1 MIRIQFFPKSFR
13 LVLLCSVANFI
24 NAADRVI
31 MPIAIIQMTDEF
43 NWSLHTQGWI
53 LSAFSVGYLTSQ
65 LAGAFMFGGYGGKT
79 LLIFSVLLWSFSTI
93 LTPLVASSSIAGLV
107 FFRIVLGIGEGL
119 GLPTMYHL
127 LAVSVP
133 EEERSRAFGYLVAA
147 GSVGQT
153 FASVLCPH
161 LYWPTSFYIFGL
173 MGFAW
178 VVLWMCSMANLQ
190 TNLHIPLFRDQ
201 QKQQTYSGWAL
212 LSHWA
217 LWSIYLA
224 HFAMNWTSYIV
235 MQWLPTY
242 LLRSLG
248 AGKENISFT
257 AVPYIFNSI
266 LAIVAGHFADKLVS
280 KGWSLLK
287 VRRLMTNIGLVGPA
301 FFLMAFCAVN
311 NLAAAVVLV
320 SISMG
325 LCAFNSAGHLSNHAD
340 VAPEHAGA
348 TFALSNTLATI
359 PGILCGPLTAELV
372 TASRGRWLPV
382 YVLAAVINFTSAII
396 YQSQSFASPV
406 L

>member
-1 MIRIQFFPKSFR
+1 MIRIHFFPKSFR
-13 LVLLCSVANFI
+13 LVLFCAMANFI

-43 NWSLHTQGWI
+43 KWSLHLQGWI
-53 LSAFSVGYLTSQ
+53 LSAFSIGYFASQ
-65 LAGAFMFGGYGGKT
+65 LAGAFMFGGYGGRT
-79 LLIFSVLLWSFSTI
+79 LLIFSVLLWSLSTV
-93 LTPLVASSSIAGLV
+93 LTPLIASSSIAALI
-107 FFRIVLGIGEGL
+107 FFRILLGIGEGL
-119 GLPTMYHL
+119 GLPTIYHI
-127 LAVSVP
+127 LALTVP
-133 EEERSRAFGYLVAA
+133 EEERSRAFAYLVAA

-153 FASVLCPH
+153 VASVICPH
-161 LYWPTSFYIFGL
+161 MHWSSSFYIFGL
-173 MGFAW
+173 AGFAW
-178 VVLWMCSMANLQ
+178 VILWMCSMGSLTN
-190 TNLHIPLFRDQ
+190 NLHIPLYRDQ
-201 QKQQTYSGWAL
+201 KQSTYSGWAL
-212 LSHWA
+212 LSSWA

-224 HFAMNWTSYIV
+224 HFAMNWNSYIV

-248 AGKENISFT
+248 ADKENISFT

-287 VRRLMTNIGLVGPA
+287 VRRLMTSIGLVGPA
-301 FFLMAFCAVN
+301 FFLIAFCAVN

-382 YVLAAVINFTSAII
+382 FVLAAGINFTSAII
-396 YQSQSFASPV
+396 YQSQSSASPV